1 MDYSNPDLSNRHQ
14 IISRFFEAVLE
25 IAEEYGGSGLVEKYT
40 EIKRVREQYMQV
52 RWQQASSE
60 QEKIFYR
67 EIDYD
72 HLMMLIRAQLAESF
86 PALVKA
92 QIAITGV
99 CLQFGEYRKAE
110 SLITYLKKTMDEDH
124 PALFAEV
131 LMTEG
136 KWAFLTNDFP
146 LSETAYSQA
155 LSLFEEQQDVYGQF
169 RAHNNLGIALQE
181 CWEIEKGKQH
191 FLRAQELLDELDSDL
206 EGLIQQSLL
215 VQMNLGIIDG
225 MQGWTEEAAE
235 IFARV
240 LREKERMDRETQVT
254 ILINQGLVYR
264 YLEQYDHAIASLTG
278 ALTLAREVQNQ
289 RLVGSCILALAEV
302 RIYQGAFDQAEKQ
315 VWEAFNIFSQLY
327 DRVNLAEAYRV
338 FGVLYREQGDLEMAN
353 SDLHISLNISQEY
366 GDLAELLEVY
376 YDLSLLAEKQQ
387 DPAQQKTYLE
397 QALSYAESMK
407 ATPRIKHIQE
417 HLARIKH

>member
-14 IISRFFEAVLE
+14 FISRFFEAVLKV
-25 IAEEYGGSGLVEKYT
+25 AEEYGGTGLVEKYN
-40 EIKRVREQYMQV
+40 EIKRVREQYIQV

-60 QEKIFYR
+60 QQKIFYR

-72 HLMMLIRAQLAESF
+72 HLMMLLRSQLSESF
-86 PALVKA
+86 SALINA
-92 QIAITGV
+92 QISIAGI

-110 SLITYLKKTMDEDH
+110 SLIAYLKKTVDEEH
-124 PALFAEV
+124 PHLLAEV

-146 LSETAYSQA
+146 LSEAAYSRA
-155 LSLFEEQQDVYGQF
+155 LSLFEEKQDLYGRF

-191 FLRAQELLDELDSDL
+191 FLQAQALLDELDSDL
-206 EGLIQQSLL
+206 EDLIQQSLL

-235 IFARV
+235 MFARI
-240 LREKERMDRETQVT
+240 LREEDRLDPETRVT
-254 ILINQGLVYR
+254 MLINQGLVYR
-264 YLEQYDHAIASLTG
+264 YLEQYDSAVESLSR
-278 ALTLAREVQNQ
+278 ALELARKNQNQ
-289 RLVGSCILALAEV
+289 RLIGSSMMALAEV
-302 RIYQGAFDQAEKQ
+302 RIYQGAYDQAEEQ
-315 VWEAFNIFSQLY
+315 LWNAFNIFSLLY
-327 DRVNLAEAYRV
+327 DRVSLTEAYRV

-366 GDLAELLEVY
+366 GNLASLLEIY
-376 YDLSLLAEKQQ
+376 YDLSLLAAKLE
-387 DPAQQKTYLE
+387 DTEHQKVYLQ
-397 QALSYAESMK
+397 QALSYAESMG
-407 ATPRIKHIQE
+407 ATPRIT
-417 HLARIKH
+417 HLKEELASIKD